1 MSLAVLGRLGAVT
14 VLTTGFLTCALGAAF
29 TAAAAFGLRVLVL
42 RALGAVA
49 ADAVINDEIRLTVLI
64 YMKKPPSGGLV
75 DTLQT
80 VLGKYVTGLQL

>member
-14 VLTTGFLTCALGAAF
+14 FGAFGVAAL
-29 TAAAAFGLRVLVL
+29 TAAVALGLRVLVL

-80 VLGKYVTGLQL
+80 VLGKYVIGLQL